1 MSRGRKKDNGS
12 GRTGATKLVMRLF
25 TAGHGPNSVQAIANL
40 KAICREYL
48 DNNHHTL
55 EIIDTLEDPLRA
67 LADGVLIT
75 PTLIKISPKPVT
87 KVVGNLS
94 EKSAVLLALGIKEKL
109 G

>member
-12 GRTGATKLVMRLF
+12 GRTGATIVMRLF
-25 TAGHGPNSVQAIANL
+25 IAGQGPNSLQAIANL
-40 KAICREYL
+40 KAICREYF
-48 DNNHHTL
+48 DHNHSL

-75 PTLIKISPKPVT
+75 PTLIKVSPKPRM

-94 EKSAVLLALGIKEKL
+94 AKAAVLLALGVKQKL

>member
-1 MSRGRKKDNGS
+1 MSRGRKKDTGS
-12 GRTGATKLVMRLF
+12 GRTGATRLVMRLF
-25 TAGHGPNSVQAIANL
+25 TAGQGPNSVQAIVNL
-40 KAICREYL
+40 RTICREYL
-48 DNNHHTL
+48 DHNYTL

-75 PTLIKISPKPVT
+75 PTLIKMSPKPVT

>member
-1 MSRGRKKDNGS
+1 MNRARKNDNGS
-12 GRTGATKLVMRLF
+12 GKTGANRVVMRLF
-25 TAGHGPNSVQAIANL
+25 IAGNAPNSVQAIANL
-40 KAICREYL
+40 KVICSEYFG
-48 DNNHHTL
+48 HTHNL

-75 PTLIKISPKPVT
+75 PTLIKVSPKPRM

-94 EKSAVLLALGIKEKL
+94 AKSAVLLALGIKEKA

>member
-1 MSRGRKKDNGS
+1 
-12 GRTGATKLVMRLF
+12 MRLF
-25 TAGHGPNSVQAIANL
+25 IAGHAPNSVQAIVNL

-48 DNNHHTL
+48 DHTHSL

-67 LADGVLIT
+67 LAEGVLIT
-75 PTLIKISPKPVT
+75 PTLIKVAPKPAT

-94 EKSAVLLALGIKEKL
+94 AKSAVLLALGIKEKL

>member
-1 MSRGRKKDNGS
+1 MSRGGKKDKGS
-12 GRTGATKLVMRLF
+12 GGTGATRFVMRLF
-25 TAGHGPNSVQAIANL
+25 IAGQGPNSVQAVANIE
-40 KAICREYL
+40 AICRQYF
-48 DNNHHTL
+48 DHTHSL

-75 PTLIKISPKPVT
+75 PTLIKVSPKPVM

-94 EKSAVLLALGIKEKL
+94 AKSAVLLALGLKEKL